1 MTKKEMIVKV
11 LDEMGFKLHEDEDG
25 DLMFRYQMKNI
36 YTVIGDESEQ
46 YLVLVMPQFCEL
58 EDGEEHV
65 ALAVC
70 NKMTRELKLD
80 KVYVDHTFKNVSA
93 SCEFY
98 YTDENSLKTN
108 IENGLN
114 VLGIVRTFYR
124 TIRNEIVD

>member
-1 MTKKEMIVKV
+1 MIVKV

-36 YTVIGDESEQ
+36 YTVIGDESEK

-70 NKMTRELKLD
+70 NKMTRELKLA

>member
-11 LDEMGFKLHEDEDG
+11 LDEMGFKLREDEDG

-70 NKMTRELKLD
+70 NKMTRELKLA

>member
-70 NKMTRELKLD
+70 NKMTRELKLA
-80 KVYVDHTFKNVSA
+80 KVYVDQTFKNVSA

-114 VLGIVRTFYR
+114 VLGLVRTFYR

>member
-1 MTKKEMIVKV
+1 MIVKV

-46 YLVLVMPQFCEL
+46 YLVLVLPQFCEL
-58 EDGEEHV
+58 EDCEEHV

-70 NKMTRELKLD
+70 NKMTRELKLA
-80 KVYVDHTFKNVSA
+80 KIYVDHTFKNVSA

-124 TIRNEIVD
+124 TIRNEIID

>member
-70 NKMTRELKLD
+70 NKMTRELKLA

-124 TIRNEIVD
+124 TIRNESVD

>member
-70 NKMTRELKLD
+70 NKMTRELKLA
-80 KVYVDHTFKNVSA
+80 KVYVDQTFKNVSA

-124 TIRNEIVD
+124 TIRNEIVA

>member
-70 NKMTRELKLD
+70 NKGAIAER
-80 KVYVDHTFKNVSA
+80 
-93 SCEFY
+93 
-98 YTDENSLKTN
+98 
-108 IENGLN
+108 
-114 VLGIVRTFYR
+114 
-124 TIRNEIVD
+124 

>member
-70 NKMTRELKLD
+70 NKMTRELKLA

>member
-1 MTKKEMIVKV
+1 MIVKV

-70 NKMTRELKLD
+70 NKMTRELKLA

-124 TIRNEIVD
+124 TIRNEIVA

>member
-70 NKMTRELKLD
+70 NKMTRELKLA

-124 TIRNEIVD
+124 TIRNEIID

>member
-11 LDEMGFKLHEDEDG
+11 LDELGFKLHEDEDG

-70 NKMTRELKLD
+70 NKMTRELKLA

>member
-1 MTKKEMIVKV
+1 MIVKV

-70 NKMTRELKLD
+70 NKMTRELKLA

-114 VLGIVRTFYR
+114 VLSIVRMFYR

>member
-1 MTKKEMIVKV
+1 MIVKV

-70 NKMTRELKLD
+70 NKMTRELKLA
-80 KVYVDHTFKNVSA
+80 KVYVDQTFKNVSA

-124 TIRNEIVD
+124 TIRNEIVA

>member
-1 MTKKEMIVKV
+1 MIVKV

-70 NKMTRELKLD
+70 NKMTRELKLA

>member
-70 NKMTRELKLD
+70 NKMTRELKLA
-80 KVYVDHTFKNVSA
+80 KVYVDHTLKNVSA